1 MSLVVA
7 EKAHVIELM
16 SWFPDQF
23 ALESWSGPGFRYPF
37 TEASFIEDLNPFDS
51 NSFVLLS
58 EQQELL
64 AFGQFYLREGRCHLA
79 RLAVNP
85 KFRGKG
91 IAAELMQGLM
101 SKGSQLLKV
110 DECSLFVLTHN
121 EPAIRAYQKLGFEF
135 AEYPDQVGLDNC
147 LYMCKC
153 AVKR

>member
-1 MSLVVA
+1 
-7 EKAHVIELM
+7 M

-64 AFGQFYLREGRCHLA
+64 AFGQFYLREGRCHLG

-85 KFRGKG
+85 NFRGKG
-91 IAAELMQGLM
+91 IAAKLMQGLM
-101 SKGSQLLKV
+101 EKGSHLLKV
-110 DECSLFVLTHN
+110 DEFSLFVLTHN
-121 EPAIRAYQKLGFEF
+121 ESAIKAYQKLGFEF
-135 AEYPDQVGLDNC
+135 TDYPGQIDLDNC
-147 LYMCKC
+147 LYMY
-153 AVKR
+153 KRA